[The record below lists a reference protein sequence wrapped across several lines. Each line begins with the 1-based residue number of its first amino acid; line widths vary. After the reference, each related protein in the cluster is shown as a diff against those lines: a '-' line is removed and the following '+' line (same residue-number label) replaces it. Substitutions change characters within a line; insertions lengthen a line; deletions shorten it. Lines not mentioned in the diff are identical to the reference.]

1 MAADFPNSPTNG
13 QTYTSGVTT
22 WVYDSTKTA
31 WSVQST
37 GSRGYTGSLG
47 GTGYTGSQG
56 IIGFTGS
63 VGLGSS
69 IDTQVLFNDSGTAA
83 GSTLLTINKTANTV
97 NTPGTSV
104 VRNTIEQANVTA
116 TAMTGT
122 INIDITGNTVVYF
135 TANSTANWGFN
146 LRANSTVTMDNFLAN
161 NQATTI
167 TIMVSQGATAYYPNA
182 HLIDSTSVTPK
193 WQGGTAPTSGDASS
207 INAYT
212 YSIIKTAPAT
222 YTVLASAT
230 RFA

>member
-1 MAADFPNSPTNG
+1 
-13 QTYTSGVTT
+13 
-22 WVYDSTKTA
+22 
-31 WSVQST
+31 
-37 GSRGYTGSLG
+37 
-47 GTGYTGSQG
+47 
-56 IIGFTGS
+56 
-63 VGLGSS
+63 
-69 IDTQVLFNDSGTAA
+69 
-83 GSTLLTINKTANTV
+83 
-97 NTPGTSV
+97 
-104 VRNTIEQANVTA
+104 
-116 TAMTGT
+116 MTGT

-182 HLIDSTSVTPK
+182 HFIDSTSITPK

-222 YTVLASAT
+222 YTVLASASK
-230 RFA
+230 FA